1 MTSKEYVILQTNVKK
16 EAEPPKEP
24 ALLGSVSAVFVC
36 KIHRLSKATYCNFT
50 IRLKYFEKYYRFLF
64 HVVEYN
70 CNQQRSS
77 ADEIVYFQNEEYPQS
92 GENPTL
98 CLFSIP
104 VVDDTIC
111 QIR

>member
-1 MTSKEYVILQTNVKK
+1 MNVKK
-16 EAEPPKEP
+16 EEEPPKERAP
-24 ALLGSVSAVFVC
+24 RGSVSAVFVSK
-36 KIHRLSKATYCNFT
+36 KIFIYLKPHIVTLSFLLLYKFSLYQ
-50 IRLKYFEKYYRFLF
+50 FLF